1 MNNLDKKWY
10 VYILRCENNSLYTG
24 ITTDVERRFEQHRD
38 GKGAK
43 YTRIYK
49 PIKIE
54 VVFTKETKSQALKE
68 EIRIKKLTKLEKER
82 LCKNIFNDILKINN

>member
-1 MNNLDKKWY
+1 MILDKKWY

-24 ITTDVERRFEQHRD
+24 ITTDVKKRFLQHSN

-43 YTRIYK
+43 YTRVHK

-54 VVFTKETKSQALKE
+54 AVFITENRSSATKE
-68 EIRIKKLTKLEKER
+68 EIRIKRLTKAQKER
-82 LCKNIFNDILKINN
+82 LCKNSFNDILNITN